1 MNQPSQPTRKQFR
14 DFGLMFGVVLTG
26 IGLYQL
32 YNDTAETARYVLWML
47 GGVFFITGLATPMVL
62 KPIYTVWMKFAFA
75 LGWVNTRIIITLI
88 FFLVVTP
95 IGLIMR
101 ILKRDL
107 LAEKINKNTE
117 TYWDD
122 IEPVQSVKEHL
133 ERQF

>member
-14 DFGLMFGVVLTG
+14 NFGLMFGVVLTG

-32 YNDTAETARYVLWML
+32 YNDTAETARYVLCML
-47 GGVFFITGLATPMVL
+47 GGVFFLTGLATPMVL
-62 KPIYTVWMKFAFA
+62 KPIYTVWMKIAFA

-101 ILKRDL
+101 ILKSDL
-107 LAEKINKNTE
+107 LAEKINKNTV